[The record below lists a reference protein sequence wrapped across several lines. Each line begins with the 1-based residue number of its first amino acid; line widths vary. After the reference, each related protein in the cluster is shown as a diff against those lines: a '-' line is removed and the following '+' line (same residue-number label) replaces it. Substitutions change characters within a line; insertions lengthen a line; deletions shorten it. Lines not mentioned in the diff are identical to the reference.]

1 MKKRVLALTLT
12 FALAASVLAGCGGD
26 KAEETKAPE
35 TKAEENKE
43 ETQASEGGETQAS
56 EGGETQA
63 AASGESKGVIKLGG
77 LAPLTGQYAEYGTG
91 FDIGFHKAIEEI
103 NAAGGVNGY
112 TFEIEIED
120 TQSDPVNSSTMAT
133 KFAEDDEVMA
143 LLGDFS
149 SSAAKSTVQICDS
162 YGILQ
167 LSPTASASDYAAMS
181 PYFFGIMGRQ
191 DVEAPFLAKYVLK
204 EYLGVQKIAVI
215 RVDSDWGKSCY
226 DNFIAQA
233 DKEDLEVTVETYATG
248 EKDFSSLITKM
259 QAENPDVLVVMDQ
272 GDPVADIFNQ
282 ADAAGW
288 KIKHVALG
296 PGTSEQVVKRLND
309 KDNLIVTSP
318 FFFDPDDAELTAW
331 AEWFQSEA
339 GFAPT
344 IHPACAY
351 DCVYLIAEA
360 VKTIDGEVTRENLRD
375 ALANLPEYTGVTGAI
390 KFEADGDIKRN
401 YMICGIEGG
410 EWKVLEGFEFGA
422 AGF

>member
-1 MKKRVLALTLT
+1 MKKRILALTLT

-26 KAEETKAPE
+26 DKKEETKAPE
-35 TKAEENKE
+35 T
-43 ETQASEGGETQAS
+43 QAAGGD
-56 EGGETQA
+56 ETQA
-63 AASGESKGVIKLGG
+63 AGGDETKAETEAAAPEGGESKGVIKLGG
-77 LAPLTGQYAEYGTG
+77 LAPLTGQYAEYGKG
-91 FDIGFHKAIEEI
+91 FDIGFHKAIDEI

-112 TFEIEIED
+112 TFEIDIKD
-120 TQSDPVNSSTMAT
+120 TQSEPVTTSTMAT
-133 KFAEDDEVMA
+133 AFAEDDEIMA

-149 SSAAKSTVQICDS
+149 SGACKATAQICDS

-181 PYFFGIMGRQ
+181 KYFFGIMGRQ

-204 EYLGVQKIAVI
+204 EYLKAQKIAVI

-233 DKEDLEVTVETYATG
+233 EKEQLDVTVETYATG

-296 PGTSEQVVKRLND
+296 PGTSEQVAGRLGD

-331 AEWFQSEA
+331 AEWFQGEA

-360 VKTIDGEVTRENLRD
+360 VKNIDGEVTRDALRD
-375 ALANLPEYTGVTGAI
+375 ALANLPEYTGVTGTI
-390 KFEADGDIKRN
+390 KFEEDGDIKRN
-401 YMICGIEGG
+401 YMICGVEGG
-410 EWKVLEGFEFGA
+410 EWKVLEGFEYGA

>member
-43 ETQASEGGETQAS
+43 ETKAAEGGETQ
-56 EGGETQA
+56 GETQA

-77 LAPLTGQYAEYGTG
+77 LAPMTGNYAEYGKG
-91 FDIGFHKAIEEI
+91 FDIGFNKAIEEI

-112 TFEIEIED
+112 TFEIEIKD
-120 TQSDPVNSSTMAT
+120 TQGDEVTSTTMAT
-133 KFAEDDEVMA
+133 AFAEDDEVMA
-143 LLGDFS
+143 LLGDFTS
-149 SSAAKSTVQICDS
+149 GACKANAQVCDN
-162 YGILQ
+162 YGIVQ

-181 PYFFGIMGRQ
+181 DYFFGIMGRQ

-204 EYLGVQKIAVI
+204 EYLGAQKIAVI
-215 RVDSDWGKSCY
+215 RVDSDWGLSCFE
-226 DNFIAQA
+226 NFKVQA
-233 DKEDLEVTVETYATG
+233 DKEGLEVIVETYAAT

-288 KIKHVALG
+288 EIKHVALG
-296 PGTSEQVVKRLND
+296 PGTSEQVAGRLGD

-331 AEWFQSEA
+331 AEWFQGEA

-360 VKTIDGEVTRENLRD
+360 VKNIDGEVTRDALRD
-375 ALANLPEYTGVTGAI
+375 ALANLPEYTGVTGSI

-401 YMICGIEGG
+401 YMICGVEGG
-410 EWKVLEGFEFGA
+410 EWKVLEGFEYGA

>member
-35 TKAEENKE
+35 TQAAGEE
-43 ETQASEGGETQAS
+43 G
-56 EGGETQA
+56 TQA
-63 AASGESKGVIKLGG
+63 ADDTQAAGDDATQAPAADSGESKGVIKLGG

-91 FDIGFHKAIEEI
+91 FDIGFNMAIEEI

-112 TFEIEIED
+112 TFEIKIED

-181 PYFFGIMGRQ
+181 PNFFGIMGRQ

-233 DKEDLEVTVETYATG
+233 DKEGLEVTVETYATG

-288 KIKHVALG
+288 EIKHVALG
-296 PGTSEQVVKRLND
+296 PGTSEQVVNRLND

-331 AEWFQSEA
+331 ADKFQERSN
-339 GFAPT
+339 FAPT